1 MCILYASEIKIKIY
15 NIKTCVVPGG
25 KRNRTWWAGRRRRN
39 GAFYLNGSKRQS
51 FGEKALKIK
60 IKTAAG
66 EDNKTVKQKKKAK
79 IQKKNRE
86 EWRKHGTREIICA
99 NKDGRGGLR
108 R

>member
-25 KRNRTWWAGRRRRN
+25 KRNRTWWAGGRRRN

-79 IQKKNRE
+79 KQKKKIERSGENMELGKLYALIKTE
-86 EWRKHGTREIICA
+86 EEG
-99 NKDGRGGLR
+99 
-108 R
+108 